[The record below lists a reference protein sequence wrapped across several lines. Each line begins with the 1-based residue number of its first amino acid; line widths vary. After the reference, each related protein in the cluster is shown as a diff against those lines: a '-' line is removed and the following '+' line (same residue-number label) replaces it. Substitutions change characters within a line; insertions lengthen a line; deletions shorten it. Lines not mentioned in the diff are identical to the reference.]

1 MSTHKPYWVFIFAAD
16 FQRVSGSPR
25 VQAAGLYV
33 LATDIRL
40 TESNTG
46 QFESDDLN
54 APLPVIG
61 LRGNYQFTPRLMLR
75 SSAELFAI
83 EFDNVDGSLVDFYIG
98 LDYHFHDNFA
108 VGLGYNNVSL
118 DVDADG
124 SDFQGTL
131 DWTYDGALL
140 NVKYSFGSL
149 E

>member
-1 MSTHKPYWVFIFAAD
+1 LGVT
-16 FQRVSGSPR
+16 
-25 VQAAGLYV
+25 AGLYV
-33 LATDIRL
+33 LSTDISL
-40 TESNTG
+40 TESNAG
-46 QFESDDLN
+46 QFEADDLT

-61 LRGNYQFTPRLMLR
+61 LRGNYQLTPRLMLR

-83 EFDNVDGSLVDFYIG
+83 EFDNVDGSLFDFYIG
-98 LDYHFHDNFA
+98 LDYHFHENFA

-124 SDFQGTL
+124 SDFKGTL

-140 NVKYSFGSL
+140 NVKYSFGSI